1 MYYFIVDP
9 NVQKGRGEQVW
20 KKLEHQLLAAGVEYQ
35 LRLAGEQGEAQKVAH
50 ELTEGCKEE
59 IVIVAVGGDHFVNEI
74 LNGIS
79 FGCQISFGYILT
91 DSDNNFARSLRLSG
105 NPRRRLKK
113 ILNPKHYRYLDYGIL
128 TYGSQEPVYRR
139 FAVSCGIGMDTVL
152 CQPAQKLCSRI
163 KKKLYFLCAK
173 PAKGYLLLDGV
184 KKVEFNNIYFVSCH
198 IQPFEGGFLFAPKAD
213 PSDGFLEVC
222 VAHHASKR
230 KLFQTLLAAS
240 LRRAKKQR
248 GIHFYKCREVQIH
261 LDRPMGVHADGGYC
275 REHSDIHVRCV
286 ERKLRMLM

>member
-9 NVQKGRGEQVW
+9 NVRKGRGEQVW
-20 KKLEHQLLAAGVEYQ
+20 KKLEHQLWKAGVEYQ
-35 LRLAGEQGEAQKVAH
+35 LRIAGEQGEAETIAH

-59 IVIVAVGGDHFVNEI
+59 RVLVAVGGDRFVNEI

-79 FGCQISFGYILT
+79 FGNQISFGYILM
-91 DSDNNFARSLRLSG
+91 DSDNNFARSLRISG
-105 NPRRRLKK
+105 NPCRCLKK

-128 TYGSQEPVYRR
+128 AYGSQEPIYRR

-152 CQPAQKLCSRI
+152 CQPAQKFCGRL
-163 KKKLYFLCAK
+163 KKKMYFLFAK
-173 PAKGYLLLDGV
+173 PTKGYLLLDGV

-213 PSDGFLEVC
+213 ASDGFLEIC
-222 VAHHASKR
+222 VAHHVSKR
-230 KLFQTLLAAS
+230 KLFQTLLAAK
-240 LRRAKKQR
+240 LGRTKRQR

-261 LDRPMGVHADGGYC
+261 LDKPMDVHADGVCC

-286 ERKLRMLM
+286 EKKLRMLM